1 MNCTAEENNR
11 LSRVLKEIGRGYETG
26 DFTGLYP
33 FLREDC
39 VLTSHWVLTDL
50 AGRDNIVRYYDG
62 KGEALRR
69 SGCCGRSMLVQL
81 AGRTNPVE
89 SGGISL
95 NGDAPVQGRVGIR
108 YRAGKY
114 CLLMTQELN
123 GETVRILVDI
133 KLDEEGMV
141 REINLCE
148 PAMFAFRRVEESGGN
163 G

>member
-1 MNCTAEENNR
+1 MNCISEENIR
-11 LSRVLKEIGRGYETG
+11 LRRVLEEIGRGYLTG

-39 VLTSHWVLTDL
+39 VLTSHWVLSDL
-50 AGRDNIVRYYDG
+50 VGYDDIVRYYDG
-62 KGEALRR
+62 KGKALRR
-69 SGCCGRSMLVQL
+69 SGCCGRATLVEL
-81 AGRTNPVE
+81 VGRSNPVE

-95 NGDAPVQGRVGIR
+95 NGAAPVRGRVGIR
-108 YRAGKY
+108 YRSGKY
-114 CLLMTQELN
+114 CLLMLQEIN
-123 GETVRILVDI
+123 GETIRILVDM
-133 KLDEEGMV
+133 KLDEEGMI